1 MPAVLKPCQFVFD
14 ERSWLVDNRC
24 LLEPNGVFMKED

>member
-14 ERSWLVDNRC
+14 ERSWLVDNR